1 MRRSDCTLTRA
12 IGFPREKCLTGTFLL
27 FIGLPSIYRLR
38 FTLLVLVTL
47 VLSGCLRVISVD
59 YVPANPYRGQG
70 SVAIGPFQ
78 YSASQDRKIGPRH
91 IESNPQG
98 MGQFYLSKDVAEFLA
113 DAVAGELTFSGY
125 SVNSTAVLNISGTIE
140 RFYYDP
146 VDAQYASLEL
156 IVHYTIRVGE
166 KEAYVQTTRA
176 FQKIPKSALAI
187 SRLIHAATSDSIHQF
202 LNGARQANVLTLSC
216 P

>member
-1 MRRSDCTLTRA
+1 MRGSDCTLTRA

-78 YSASQDRKIGPRH
+78 YSASQNGKIGPRH

-125 SVNSTAVLNISGTIE
+125 SVNSTAVLNISAPSSSSTTILWMPNTLLWNLSFTIRYESERKRPMCRPRE
-140 RFYYDP
+140 RF
-146 VDAQYASLEL
+146 
-156 IVHYTIRVGE
+156 R
-166 KEAYVQTTRA
+166 K
-176 FQKIPKSALAI
+176 FPKVPSP
-187 SRLIHAATSDSIHQF
+187 S
-202 LNGARQANVLTLSC
+202 VV
-216 P
+216 